1 MYVQSQASLREIIAF
16 FKMKVENIVNAEIE
30 LLTAIKNADI
40 SVLEKILHDDLLF
53 NLPNGNTITKEFDL
67 DSYRS
72 GKMKIDLLE
81 ASDQIINVIDDT
93 AVVAVTIF
101 LKGVF
106 ENNPING
113 VFRYVRIWKQFD
125 ENIKIIAGSCIALQ

>member
-1 MYVQSQASLREIIAF
+1 
-16 FKMKVENIVNAEIE
+16 MKVENIVSAEIE

-81 ASDQIINVIDDT
+81 ASDQIINVINDT
-93 AVVAVTIF
+93 AIVAVTIS

-106 ENNPING
+106 DNTPVNG
-113 VFRYVRIWKQFD
+113 VFRYVRVWKQFD